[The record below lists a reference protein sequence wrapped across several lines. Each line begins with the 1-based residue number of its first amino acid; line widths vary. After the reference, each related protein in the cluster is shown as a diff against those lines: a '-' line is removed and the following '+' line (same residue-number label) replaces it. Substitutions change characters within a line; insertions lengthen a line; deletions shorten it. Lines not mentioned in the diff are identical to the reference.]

1 MKDDINSLMYYK
13 IKEFS
18 VMRKLILLFAAL
30 AIVFANVDVKAQ
42 CPPGYTS
49 YVDDITY
56 DGCSYK
62 YYFCLGIN

>member
-1 MKDDINSLMYYK
+1 MYYK